1 MIFSVADDIIEM
13 SQSVVAFYLLYAFK
27 RDCEISLVC
36 SVTVMLEKLGE
47 IRIISVNIM
56 YRADYVVKMKAFRQ
70 LFKIISDMPL
80 KSKLYADA
88 YVDNAGIFR
97 FQAAQLRNIPRDIKV
112 EIHIRMYIVIVMVGK
127 TDMGHSE

>member
-1 MIFSVADDIIEM
+1 MIFPVADDIIKM

-27 RDCEISLVC
+27 CDCEISLIC

-70 LFKIISDMPL
+70 LFKITRDMPL
-80 KSKLYADA
+80 KSKLC
-88 YVDNAGIFR
+88 
-97 FQAAQLRNIPRDIKV
+97 AAENRQSV
-112 EIHIRMYIVIVMVGK
+112 SV
-127 TDMGHSE
+127 